1 MGAILGPNGWEI
13 NDGAEW
19 TEPSS
24 NRRLR
29 VDEGSTGFYAGRE
42 FRTFKELSIA
52 AAATYVLR
60 YVSPINVIL
69 TGIELTI
76 DNGQVRAASVVGG
89 TPGGA
94 FAEVLPVLARNSMTE
109 RPLPL
114 YAPQVVWTAGGTL
127 TGGTELD
134 VVRLKVENASAAAS
148 SVGNREQD
156 ERGLGP
162 ATIYIRIQNI
172 GVGLLEGTFNARWE
186 ERP

>member
-1 MGAILGPNGWEI
+1 MQSAVLGPNGWV
-13 NDGAEW
+13 
-19 TEPSS
+19 TS
-24 NRRLR
+24 
-29 VDEGSTGFYAGRE
+29 GSGGMSEGFYAGRE

-52 AAATYVLR
+52 AAATYVIR
-60 YVSPINVIL
+60 FVTPINIIL

-76 DNGQVRAASVVGG
+76 DNGQARAASVVGG
-89 TPGGA
+89 TPGGS
-94 FAEVLPVLARNSMTE
+94 FAEVLPVLARNTMTE
-109 RPLPL
+109 RPLPI
-114 YAPQVVWTAGGTL
+114 YQPQVVIAAGGTHV
-127 TGGTELD
+127 GGTELD

-162 ATIYIRIQNI
+162 NTFYIRIQNN